1 MKSRSSAIE
10 NLKQF
15 FSNTPEDTISIQ
27 DAYVAWGRNLENVEG
42 NKAWFSNKLTY
53 MKYHNLVKP
62 VYVVRNNRRN
72 LDKIQLTMEGK
83 KVLGRIEG
91 TDSSNEN
98 MTQQNGKPSSISLVD
113 LTKLVAQFKKTNAED
128 YDITFDIKLK
138 GA

>member
-15 FSNTPEDTISIQ
+15 FSNTSEDIVSIQ
-27 DAYVAWGRNLENVEG
+27 DAYVAWGRNLENAEG

-91 TDSSNEN
+91 SSEENIPPSTNGSNNSLSITDVMRIVAKLRKEN
-98 MTQQNGKPSSISLVD
+98 Q
-113 LTKLVAQFKKTNAED
+113 D
-128 YDITFDIKLK
+128 YEITFNVKLK
-138 GA
+138 NI

>member
-1 MKSRSSAIE
+1 MKSRNSAIE

-15 FSNTPEDTISIQ
+15 FSNTSKDIISIH
-27 DAYVAWGRNLENVEG
+27 DAYVAWGRNLENAEG

-91 TDSSNEN
+91 SSDEN
-98 MTQQNGKPSSISLVD
+98 ISSSTNGNNNSLSIADVMKIIARLR
-113 LTKLVAQFKKTNAED
+113 KENPD
-128 YDITFDIKLK
+128 YEINFDVKLK
-138 GA
+138 NI

>member
-1 MKSRSSAIE
+1 MKSRRSAIE

-15 FSNTPEDTISIQ
+15 FSNTSEDIISVQ

-91 TDSSNEN
+91 SSDEN
-98 MTQQNGKPSSISLVD
+98 ISSSTNGNNNSLSIADVM
-113 LTKLVAQFKKTNAED
+113 KIVARLRKENPD
-128 YDITFDIKLK
+128 YEINFDVKLK
-138 GA
+138 NI

>member
-10 NLKQF
+10 NLRQF
-15 FSNTPEDTISIQ
+15 FSNTSEDIISVQ

-62 VYVVRNNRRN
+62 VYAVRNNRRN

-91 TDSSNEN
+91 SSGEN
-98 MTQQNGKPSSISLVD
+98 IPSSTSGSNSSLSIADVM
-113 LTKLVAQFKKTNAED
+113 KIVARLRKENQD
-128 YDITFDIKLK
+128 YEITFNVKLK
-138 GA
+138 NI